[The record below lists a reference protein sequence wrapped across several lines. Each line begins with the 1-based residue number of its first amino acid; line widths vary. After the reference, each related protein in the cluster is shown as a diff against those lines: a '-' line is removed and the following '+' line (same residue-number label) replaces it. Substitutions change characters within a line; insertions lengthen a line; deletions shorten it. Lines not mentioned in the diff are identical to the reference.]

1 MSEWISMYIKVSDCE
16 KNNLNGMQM
25 FWNVQDLFS
34 RTCCFLLE
42 QQTVYLSY
50 LQWWLLSSSSTKRV
64 VKRNYYSK
72 RSPVNWMRLFSDT
85 QFTVFVWR
93 NHIPKLYITFPS
105 QVYASSDK
113 RPYTGTW
120 RFTMFQLDSVLPVV
134 IESVWISPSFCRRCV
149 AWNCD
154 RRRLSCESKDE
165 LSL

>member
-93 NHIPKLYITFPS
+93 NHIPKLNITFPS
-105 QVYASSDK
+105 QVSVSSDK
-113 RPYTGTW
+113 GRYRNLTSHNVSARQGSSYCN
-120 RFTMFQLDSVLPVV
+120 RACLNFQTFALH
-134 IESVWISPSFCRRCV
+134 
-149 AWNCD
+149 NM
-154 RRRLSCESKDE
+154 RRLSRRSKDE